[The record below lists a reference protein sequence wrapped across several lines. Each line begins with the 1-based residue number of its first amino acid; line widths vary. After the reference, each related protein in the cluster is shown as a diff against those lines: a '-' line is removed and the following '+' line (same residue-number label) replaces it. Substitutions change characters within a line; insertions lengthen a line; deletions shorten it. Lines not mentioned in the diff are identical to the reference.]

1 MNYIN
6 LMCYNK
12 ETSITTYVIGSIA
25 SLYLIYKKDEMEYK
39 IIGGFFLYVIQMQMI
54 EYLLWNHRVKCD
66 KYNINISTIGSIL
79 NHLQPIVLFLLIKN
93 LNPIIYEKNKRFID
107 LLLGVY
113 IVNLLLYSVNIYPME
128 CTTLDNSN
136 HLYWKWNHKK
146 NGLLFYIIFIVIQ
159 TLLTYLGFTYPFNII
174 FVIILLGSFLIS
186 KYIYGDTK
194 AVGAIWCWYA
204 ALVPVFIMIFNL
216 IK

>member
-1 MNYIN
+1 
-6 LMCYNK
+6 MCYNK

-113 IVNLLLYSVNIYPME
+113 IVNLLLYSLNIYPME

-146 NGLLFYIIFIVIQ
+146 NGLLFYIIFIVVQ
-159 TLLTYLGFTYPFNII
+159 TLLSYLGFIYPFNIV

>member
-1 MNYIN
+1 
-6 LMCYNK
+6 MCYNK

-54 EYLLWNHRVKCD
+54 EYLLWVHKVKCD
-66 KYNINISTIGSIL
+66 SYNINISTIGSIL

-174 FVIILLGSFLIS
+174 FAIILLGSFLIS

>member
-54 EYLLWNHRVKCD
+54 EYLLWVHKVKCD
-66 KYNINISTIGSIL
+66 SYNINISTIGSIL

>member
-1 MNYIN
+1 MIYIN

-113 IVNLLLYSVNIYPME
+113 IVNLLLYSLNIYPME

-146 NGLLFYIIFIVIQ
+146 NGLLFYIIFIVVQ
-159 TLLTYLGFTYPFNII
+159 TLLSYLGFIYPFNIV